1 MARQLIILAL
11 ALLAVPAVAWVPHHP
26 RALPMTR
33 VHSAASEDAVEFALK
48 TAEDASAKFGKDSG
62 AARAMWDAYEEVASS
77 KESSS
82 STGSGLDEQVRAS
95 ESQFITRVFWVFK
108 KTQVPQFSSSPQ
120 IRKPLT
126 IASRCLPQ
134 CEAGDAAACLEY
146 DAQMA
151 ELAKSIAKGRKT
163 TGAVKSGLS
172 AVKDVSLAA
181 FAGAKSGA
189 GGKTSP
195 AYAAAKAEAEA
206 AAAKHGADSAE
217 ARTAWDIVEE
227 IESSNNSAATMAGL
241 DEECLLETMELCEQF
256 DAALDSLQKSINQ
269 Q

>member
-77 KESSS
+77 KEYSS
-82 STGSGLDEQVRAS
+82 STGSGLDE
-95 ESQFITRVFWVFK
+95 
-108 KTQVPQFSSSPQ
+108 
-120 IRKPLT
+120 
-126 IASRCLPQ
+126 Q

-172 AVKDVSLAA
+172 AIKDVSLAD

-189 GGKTSP
+189 GGATSP

>member
-1 MARQLIILAL
+1 LEIPFQMARQIIILAL
-11 ALLAVPAVAWVPHHP
+11 ALLAAPAVAWVPHHP

-82 STGSGLDEQVRAS
+82 STGSGLDEQ
-95 ESQFITRVFWVFK
+95 
-108 KTQVPQFSSSPQ
+108 
-120 IRKPLT
+120 
-126 IASRCLPQ
+126 

-172 AVKDVSLAA
+172 AVKDISLAA

-189 GGKTSP
+189 GGAASP